1 MIIKVLT
8 WSYFHIYLHF
18 GFSSIYSICL
28 WFVEFS
34 FEINRTSVHMGRV
47 FYILR
52 MFLATL
58 VTNLFLLL
66 LRQKSIKEPKLIYL
80 TQDKRSRLL
89 TCLFYQKIY
98 SALSFCVGTCFSQII
113 HVLCWTVPLP
123 GIQPVVWSLS
133 WSMSFSVV
141 CFPSFLSLI
150 QCVCLLSAPHLLL
163 IECSQL
169 GSHGCRRLVRK
180 RL

>member
-1 MIIKVLT
+1 
-8 WSYFHIYLHF
+8 
-18 GFSSIYSICL
+18 
-28 WFVEFS
+28 
-34 FEINRTSVHMGRV
+34 MGRV
-47 FYILR
+47 FYILI

-80 TQDKRSRLL
+80 TQDKGSRPL

-113 HVLCWTVPLP
+113 HVLCWTAPLP
-123 GIQPVVWSLS
+123 GIQPVVQSLS
-133 WSMSFSVV
+133 CSMSFSVV
-141 CFPSFLSLI
+141 CFPSSLSLI

-180 RL
+180 RLQGLRAVRPVTSSPVFPKRVRVAYPSDLFDNQLTIA